1 MRRCP
6 TPAPASHPPQQ
17 QDSVHIE
24 LRPGTGKGA
33 APHCRRRASPGARPS
48 RRPPR
53 RPSPTRHVPPP
64 TTTGCRKGGCPVIS
78 NRPLHCVMQQ
88 RCHHSSS
95 SARSPSW
102 LSMPRPRLQ
111 RAATA
116 WREKVQFS
124 IREQNQ
130 ERLGPAYFF
139 KSLVLGPLNSL
150 LWYVPSSRYIWS
162 SAPILFPQ
170 EQIKDIIIITTE
182 HDGPH
187 VRRPELL
194 EDPVTQEQKVPC
206 IFDSQLAVGS
216 NIEQRCDFKQL
227 RAKCVELGESCE
239 EVSASVIAS
248 SLSSWPLLLFC
259 FCKDK

>member
-1 MRRCP
+1 MPHTSTSQPPPPATRRSPQRDAPRHGEGGRATRPEAGRARGPPQP
-6 TPAPASHPPQQ
+6 TPAPPPQ
-17 QDSVHIE
+17 
-24 LRPGTGKGA
+24 
-33 APHCRRRASPGARPS
+33 PHT
-48 RRPPR
+48 PR
-53 RPSPTRHVPPP
+53 SPP

-88 RCHHSSS
+88 RCHHASA

-116 WREKVQFS
+116 RREKVQFPM
-124 IREQNQ
+124 REQNQ

-170 EQIKDIIIITTE
+170 EQIKDIIINTTK

-206 IFDSQLAVGS
+206 IFNSQLAVGS

-227 RAKCVELGESCE
+227 RAKCVGRGESCE
-239 EVSASVIAS
+239 EVSRHRRQCDLPDAT
-248 SLSSWPLLLFC
+248 LKHHRKLKCQPQ
-259 FCKDK
+259 